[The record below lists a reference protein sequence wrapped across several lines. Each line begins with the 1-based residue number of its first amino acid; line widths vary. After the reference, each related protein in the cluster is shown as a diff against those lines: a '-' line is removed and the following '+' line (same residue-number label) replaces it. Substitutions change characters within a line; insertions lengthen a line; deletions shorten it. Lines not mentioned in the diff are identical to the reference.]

1 MTRLFFWRVT
11 PKKLVPMRPE
21 EIEESLAWSE
31 RAQLDAMPEQWLR
44 PRPAEFHT
52 HRWII
57 AHKDLTAVVGN
68 LWQREA
74 RLL

>member
-11 PKKLVPMRPE
+11 PKKLVPMRPD
-21 EIEESLAWSE
+21 EIEDSIKWSE

-44 PRPAEFHT
+44 PRPVEFTT
-52 HRWII
+52 HRWTI

>member
-1 MTRLFFWRVT
+1 MKRLFFWKVDVRR
-11 PKKLVPMRPE
+11 LERMRPKDIYDSE
-21 EIEESLAWSE
+21 KWSE

-44 PRPAEFHT
+44 PRPVEFTT

-57 AHKDLTAVVGN
+57 AHKDLTPVVGS

-74 RLL
+74 RLQ